1 MTHNMASI
9 DTDVY
14 NNIYVVVDI
23 RVITRLLDLAGIVA
37 TQEAPGSRPQMT
49 LNIQKRR

>member
-14 NNIYVVVDI
+14 NN
-23 RVITRLLDLAGIVA
+23 ITRLLDLAGIVA